1 MSDQTTAPK
10 TADRR
15 HGHIPSAVAIKHDG
29 PVEAQAKIIAKGRG
43 GVAEQILQLA
53 YASGVKVRED
63 ADLVEILEAIEIDS
77 DVPLEALATVAEI
90 LSYVYR
96 ANAGTD
102 PRQPDTE
109 SKTNRE
115 PYEPN

>member
-1 MSDQTTAPK
+1 MSDQAPK
-10 TADRR
+10 DPHRR
-15 HGHIPSAVAIKHDG
+15 HHHVPSAVAIKHDG
-29 PVEAQAKIIAKGRG
+29 AAAAQSRVIAKGRG

-77 DVPLEALATVAEI
+77 DIPLQALATVAEI

-96 ANAGTD
+96 ANAGTN
-102 PRQPDTE
+102 P
-109 SKTNRE
+109 SE
-115 PYEPN
+115 PVAELKPE